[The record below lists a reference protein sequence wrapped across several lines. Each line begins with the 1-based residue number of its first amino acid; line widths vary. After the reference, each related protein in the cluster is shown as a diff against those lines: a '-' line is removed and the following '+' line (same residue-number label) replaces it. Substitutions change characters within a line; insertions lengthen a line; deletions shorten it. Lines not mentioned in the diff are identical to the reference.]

1 MFRNIYNKRKKLKKM
16 TDVKSWLQSK
26 TIWSVLV
33 TLAPFITRLAGFDV
47 DATLADILTIAGAAG
62 AIYFRVTA
70 STKLTK

>member
-1 MFRNIYNKRKKLKKM
+1 M
-16 TDVKSWLQSK
+16 TDVKSWIQSK

-33 TLAPFITRLAGFDV
+33 TLAPIISRLAGFDV

-70 STKLTK
+70 STKLK

>member
-1 MFRNIYNKRKKLKKM
+1 M

-33 TLAPFITRLAGFDV
+33 TLSPLLTKVLGFDLG
-47 DATLADILTIAGAAG
+47 ATMDDILTIAGAVG

-70 STKLTK
+70 TSKLSVK